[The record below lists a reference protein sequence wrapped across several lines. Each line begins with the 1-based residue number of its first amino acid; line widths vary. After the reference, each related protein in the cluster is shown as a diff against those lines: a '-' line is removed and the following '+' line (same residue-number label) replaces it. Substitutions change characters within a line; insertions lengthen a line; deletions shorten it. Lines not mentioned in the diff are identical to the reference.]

1 MSSGQIYGNYGWT
14 YARPLIG
21 VDFMVIIHISN
32 PKISLDKL
40 WNFDGLIFTTY
51 HGIMVPDAPE
61 IPWHKSIWGHL
72 MVTGKIHRLLEA
84 YYKRINKNVGIP
96 FRPENLSVYG
106 NLGIPVKVMTPFFS
120 EFSNFYSGVRM
131 RILPNISRPTRRV
144 KTTNRNRQISIEHWA
159 QSNLFTCPFKLPTK
173 LPVD

>member
-1 MSSGQIYGNYGWT
+1 
-14 YARPLIG
+14 
-21 VDFMVIIHISN
+21 MVIIHISN

-40 WNFDGLIFTTY
+40 WNFDGLLFTTY

-61 IPWHKSIWGHL
+61 IPWHKSLWGHL

-106 NLGIPVKVMTPFFS
+106 NLGIPVKVITPFFS

-131 RILPNISRPTRRV
+131 RILPNFNRPTKRV
-144 KTTNRNRQISIEHWA
+144 M
-159 QSNLFTCPFKLPTK
+159 
-173 LPVD
+173 